1 MSLLNSKGVSHKG
14 SLTLADGN
22 SWTIGASDESGAFIA
37 DKLLKTMQL
46 KPSNISGP
54 KLLITKNRKYA
65 GTKVDFLSSC
75 VKNEKTIR
83 NKRSTFCQL
92 NPAKNKDDLAVQ
104 MMKVSL
110 FFCSQAETL
119 GGVLI
124 HGGLAVKDGAGIIL
138 AGPGDIGKTTASRR
152 LKFPWKSLSD
162 DCTLIV
168 KDKKGTYR
176 AHPWPTWS
184 DFMFGGQGGSW
195 DVQKSI
201 PLKAV
206 YLLSRNDKDYVEPVG
221 EGQAACM
228 LNESAD
234 QAWLALANDFEDDEQ
249 RKAMNI
255 QRFNNICEMVKKVPV
270 HLLHISRNGSF
281 WEKIE
286 KSLELNG

>member
-1 MSLLNSKGVSHKG
+1 MSFFNSIGVSHKG

-22 SWTIGASDESGAFIA
+22 SWNIGASDENGAFIA
-37 DKLLKTMQL
+37 DKLVKTMQL
-46 KPSNISGP
+46 KCSNKSNP
-54 KLLITKNRKYA
+54 KLLIVKNNKYV
-65 GTKVDFLSSC
+65 GTKVDFLSSNLENDTNSR
-75 VKNEKTIR
+75 VEKP
-83 NKRSTFCQL
+83 TFCQL
-92 NPAKNKDDLAVQ
+92 SPAKNNDDLAVQ
-104 MMKVSL
+104 MMKVAL
-110 FFCSQAETL
+110 FFCSQAETR

-124 HGGLAVKDGAGIIL
+124 HGGLAEKDGVGIIL

-206 YLLSRNDKDYVEPVG
+206 YLLSRNDKDYVEPIG